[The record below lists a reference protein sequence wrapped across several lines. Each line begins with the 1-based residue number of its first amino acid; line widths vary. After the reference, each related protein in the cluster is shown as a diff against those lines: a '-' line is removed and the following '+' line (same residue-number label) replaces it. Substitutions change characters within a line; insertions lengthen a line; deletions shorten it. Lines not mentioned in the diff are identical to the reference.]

1 MADRGASG
9 AAPARGGG
17 FGSRGGDRGG
27 RGGDRGRGRGRG
39 RGRRGGKSDEKE
51 WQPVTKL
58 GRLVKAGKINS
69 MEEIYL
75 HSLPIKEY
83 QIVDNFLPKLKDEV
97 MKVRRRRRRSP
108 PIAPYFQCS
117 GKASEARK
125 RRNGKSEWFADH
137 TPKTTDQ
144 ARPEADPCR
153 SAHPL
158 QGHCHHW

>member
-1 MADRGASG
+1 MADRGTG
-9 AAPARGGG
+9 TRGGG
-17 FGSRGGDRGG
+17 FGS

-39 RGRRGGKSDEKE
+39 RGRRGGKSEEKE

-97 MKVRRRRRRSP
+97 MKVRKSHP
-108 PIAPYFQCS
+108 AILYKCEDTGGGKELCS
-117 GKASEARK
+117 GAS
-125 RRNGKSEWFADH
+125 
-137 TPKTTDQ
+137 
-144 ARPEADPCR
+144 CR
-153 SAHPL
+153 
-158 QGHCHHW
+158 